1 MIFGCCYNDSIH
13 VTSQT
18 ICHFHRLKRLT
29 QREFSKRTASPEG
42 CLLNT
47 KFVVLSGPSNIRT
60 ITLII
65 KLSSSNFADGKP
77 LDTHRTMYYERGE
90 GYTHY
95 IRIVRLCYTRCFV
108 GENPPNPAP
117 QAISYRTFTPI
128 QLTRDQAFSSPQYES
143 MSETVGR
150 ATAWLRVTGKNTSK
164 QYI

>member
-1 MIFGCCYNDSIH
+1 MEKLR
-13 VTSQT
+13 QL
-18 ICHFHRLKRLT
+18 HF
-29 QREFSKRTASPEG
+29 FSKFAA
-42 CLLNT
+42 
-47 KFVVLSGPSNIRT
+47 
-60 ITLII
+60 
-65 KLSSSNFADGKP
+65 SNFADGKP

-108 GENPPNPAP
+108 GENPQNPAP
-117 QAISYRTFTPI
+117 QAISYKTFTPI

-150 ATAWLRVTGKNTSK
+150 ATAWLRVTGNRHSTSK